1 LLENL
6 QQTGDLFNPVKHI
19 LENPNSILEV
29 DVKDIKAEKYL
40 TPEEKAKIEEERK
53 MEEDR
58 LKALEGDNVGQRGLK
73 VMMNGVCEMKKEK
86 NIMQLELVREEW
98 MNKSVADMSEEEK
111 LKLKEFEAKEKE
123 LEEEK
128 QK

>member
-1 LLENL
+1 MNE
-6 QQTGDLFNPVKHI
+6 
-19 LENPNSILEV
+19 S
-29 DVKDIKAEKYL
+29 DIKSEKYL
-40 TPEEKAKIEEERK
+40 TNEEKAKIEEERK
-53 MEEDR
+53 IEEDR
-58 LKALEGDNVGQRGLK
+58 LRALEGDNVGQRGLK
-73 VMMNGVCEMKKEK
+73 VMMNGVLEMKKEK

-98 MNKSVADMSEEEK
+98 MNKAIQDMSEEEK